1 MNTRN
6 LDDRVESTENGSIE
20 VTGKFPDGATTTSV
34 ASHKEFNAEQLGRV
48 YFIRH
53 GESTSNERNIFA
65 GVLDVD
71 LTSFGRLQ
79 ARRAGVDLKKKG
91 TKFDAVY
98 VSHMRR
104 ARQTCE
110 IALAESQALKSPN
123 TPVEIDHRISEK
135 SFGIFAGRNLNLLRL
150 ALGYEGFEEMLHS
163 HNEAPPA
170 GEKIAQVYARAA
182 RFYEDKVV
190 PHLERGETV
199 LVVCHQYVLEPL
211 ALYLSGLPP
220 TAYKHLKLPNG
231 KALSG
236 VDLVKFRDKESG
248 GAASVRKEI
257 NDLSIMWAIL
267 IYAAAFLL
275 GSLVGA
281 ISGGAGAIPS
291 ALFRAIIVTCL
302 AASTFY
308 TYLDIDFAASKR
320 KVTSTVKYLV
330 YGWMAVRWLVGLF
343 LIFSGFLYQTE
354 ADLYKVLWVLFW
366 MVPPALTSPV
376 LSVLWGGNLYPSALL
391 SRTLSI
397 VAPLALL
404 ATLKVANLPINVDS
418 LIFFGVIL
426 IVGLAI
432 PGAIAQFWRDKSPVE
447 SNHHSKNWKFIGV
460 LAVAFMALAT
470 GFQFTPSTFISDLF
484 YSTDPNRSLACLQQ
498 LAIATLVFVSMRVV
512 ATLTSIVTKGKL
524 SKAEDR
530 DAYILLVN
538 PNFFLWAALFIG
550 VSGTANPEA
559 VRYAIFWAALGFF
572 CIPLIEQ
579 ILFMNSFGNDILRET
594 LRSSR
599 VATADI
605 KKLFL
610 QLDTDGSKALERT
623 EIMELLGLIEDM
635 TTGERSSEEVRS
647 YVTDYLFNTL
657 DSDKNGSV
665 DLAELEEYISTYGL
679 VANLNVAQI

>member
-6 LDDRVESTENGSIE
+6 LDDSVESSDNGSIK
-20 VTGKFPDGATTTSV
+20 VAGKSQDAAITTSA
-34 ASHKEFNAEQLGRV
+34 ASSKEFNAEELGRV

-330 YGWMAVRWLVGLF
+330 YGWMAVRWVVGLF

-404 ATLKVANLPINVDS
+404 ATLKVANLPINIDS

-550 VSGTANPEA
+550 VSATANPEA
-559 VRYAIFWAALGFF
+559 VKYAIFWAALGFF
-572 CIPLIEQ
+572 CIPLAEQ